1 MVHRRFRRGKA
12 RQRHFILTCCHLIRA
27 CQQSSDLGF
36 LEGYIPPRIRRC
48 QKGSSPQVGR
58 LTHRHVACRES
69 GRVFYSKRP
78 GGKSSWSPMR
88 KQFLREFN
96 ELSHYA
102 APSKI
107 FPSLSMLTMM
117 RRPSRKI
124 IFSRSKLLR
133 YSVTCWREAPT
144 IPARTS

>member
-1 MVHRRFRRGKA
+1 VSAQIPPSRYSPSLV
-12 RQRHFILTCCHLIRA
+12 LTCCHLFRA
-27 CQQSSDLGF
+27 CQQSSGLGLF
-36 LEGYIPPRIRRC
+36 GRIYPED
-48 QKGSSPQVGR
+48 KAVP
-58 LTHRHVACRES
+58 
-69 GRVFYSKRP
+69 
-78 GGKSSWSPMR
+78 KSSSFGSASNGPPCRVSGIREGILFEKTRRKIFLAPM
-88 KQFLREFN
+88 QAISTEFN

-144 IPARTS
+144 DASVR

>member
-12 RQRHFILTCCHLIRA
+12 RQRHFILTCCHLFRA
-27 CQQSSDLGF
+27 CQQSNDLGF
-36 LEGYIPPRIRRC
+36 FWRDIYPPRIRRC
-48 QKGSSPQVGR
+48 QKGPSP
-58 LTHRHVACRES
+58 LTDRHVACRES